1 MKLTIVGCTGS
12 FPGPGSPASCYLL
25 TANDG
30 ERTWKVVMDLGS
42 GALGAIQRYTD
53 LEDIDA
59 IFLTHLHPDHCM
71 DLCGLHVAVRWK
83 PGGWG
88 RGRIPVW
95 GPAATADRMA
105 TAYGLELDPG
115 MREEFDFTNWA
126 ERVAVTVGPFTV
138 TPFAVNHPIEE
149 SYALRVEVVEPA
161 KDGTMVSR
169 TLTYSGDTDSC
180 ASLEEAAKDA
190 DLFLCEATYQN
201 ASRLYPFHLS
211 ASQAGELG
219 NRGGAGHLVLTHLT
233 PELDHLVSIRE
244 AAETFDGPID
254 IAVPGMVLEVGR

>member
-30 ERTWKVVMDLGS
+30 ERTWKIVMDLGS

-105 TAYGLELDPG
+105 TAYGLDLDPG
-115 MREEFDFTNWA
+115 MHEEFDFTNWT
-126 ERVAVTVGPFTV
+126 E
-138 TPFAVNHPIEE
+138 
-149 SYALRVEVVEPA
+149 
-161 KDGTMVSR
+161 
-169 TLTYSGDTDSC
+169 
-180 ASLEEAAKDA
+180 
-190 DLFLCEATYQN
+190 
-201 ASRLYPFHLS
+201 
-211 ASQAGELG
+211 
-219 NRGGAGHLVLTHLT
+219 
-233 PELDHLVSIRE
+233 RE
-244 AAETFDGPID
+244 ARHRGPLHRD
-254 IAVPGMVLEVGR
+254 AVRGQPSGGGGLRPPRGRHRTGQGRQPGQPRPDAIRGTRTPVRAWRRPPRTRTCSSVKPLLRKAATTPSRMCT

>member
-30 ERTWKVVMDLGS
+30 ERTWKIVMDLGS

-88 RGRIPVW
+88 RGTDSGL
-95 GPAATADRMA
+95 GPGGHGGPDGHRVR
-105 TAYGLELDPG
+105 PG
-115 MREEFDFTNWA
+115 PGPRACTRNSTSPTGPNA
-126 ERVAVTVGPFTV
+126 KSVTVGPFTI
-138 TPFAVNHPIEE
+138 TPFAVNHPVEE
-149 SYALRVEVVEPA
+149 AYALRVEVTEPD
-161 KDGTMVSR
+161 KEGNRDSR
-169 TLTYSGDTDSC
+169 VLTYSGDTDSC
-180 ASLEEAAKDA
+180 AGWRRRPRTRTCSCARRPSRKAA
-190 DLFLCEATYQN
+190 TT
-201 ASRLYPFHLS
+201 ASRTS
-211 ASQAGELG
+211 
-219 NRGGAGHLVLTHLT
+219 T
-233 PELDHLVSIRE
+233 
-244 AAETFDGPID
+244 
-254 IAVPGMVLEVGR
+254 

>member
-1 MKLTIVGCTGS
+1 MKLTIVGCSGS

-25 TANDG
+25 TAHDG
-30 ERTWKVVMDLGS
+30 ERNWKIVLDLGS

-59 IFLTHLHPDHCM
+59 IFLSHLHPDHCM

-115 MREEFDFTNWA
+115 MHEEFDFSNWA
-126 ERVAVTVGPFTV
+126 EREPVTVVRSP
-138 TPFAVNHPIEE
+138 
-149 SYALRVEVVEPA
+149 
-161 KDGTMVSR
+161 
-169 TLTYSGDTDSC
+169 
-180 ASLEEAAKDA
+180 
-190 DLFLCEATYQN
+190 
-201 ASRLYPFHLS
+201 
-211 ASQAGELG
+211 
-219 NRGGAGHLVLTHLT
+219 
-233 PELDHLVSIRE
+233 
-244 AAETFDGPID
+244 
-254 IAVPGMVLEVGR
+254 

>member
-1 MKLTIVGCTGS
+1 VKLTIVGCTGS

-30 ERTWKVVMDLGS
+30 ERTWKIVMDLGS

-105 TAYGLELDPG
+105 TAYGLDLDPG
-115 MREEFDFTNWA
+115 MHEEFDFTNWT
-126 ERVAVTVGPFTV
+126 EREPVTVGPFTV
-138 TPFAVNHPIEE
+138 TPFAVNRWRRRTP
-149 SYALRVEVVEPA
+149 SGWTSP
-161 KDGTMVSR
+161 SR
-169 TLTYSGDTDSC
+169 TRKATRSGAC
-180 ASLEEAAKDA
+180 
-190 DLFLCEATYQN
+190 
-201 ASRLYPFHLS
+201 
-211 ASQAGELG
+211 
-219 NRGGAGHLVLTHLT
+219 
-233 PELDHLVSIRE
+233 
-244 AAETFDGPID
+244 
-254 IAVPGMVLEVGR
+254 